1 MKQHMSQTDSHVS
14 EVDMCHGQS
23 TVFKCY
29 GHPTIMNGIPF
40 NGYTNPYEN
49 GLSIPIAIPQY
60 W

>member
-1 MKQHMSQTDSHVS
+1 MLQTDSHVS

-23 TVFKCY
+23 TVFKGY